1 MLDEKWPF
9 AERLVRCIRVRG
21 CFENGVQVFY
31 VYYVLLIYVVIFIF
45 KESRPVKKIF
55 SNGACSRI
63 VRITTN
69 RGKV

>member
-1 MLDEKWPF
+1 MKSGHLQSDSCVVF
-9 AERLVRCIRVRG
+9 VY
-21 CFENGVQVFY
+21 GVALKMVYKYFFY
-31 VYYVLLIYVVIFIF
+31 IYYVLLIYVVIFIF